1 VLHVLLEWNYLR
13 NAYLHSV
20 ATHINKGGG
29 HTTCRK
35 NLGNV
40 HPWMTEKMQ
49 SEYKV
54 CDKCRKRLYQLQ
66 FECNNLFLEQEDDS
80 SDETDSGNEMNTYSR
95 EIAVPSLNE
104 SFQSVG
110 ETPVRLKTI
119 CETNYTATEVATIES
134 AVRK

>member
-1 VLHVLLEWNYLR
+1 MELFKKCIPTQCR
-13 NAYLHSV
+13 NPC
-20 ATHINKGGG
+20 KGGE
-29 HTTCRK
+29 HTACRK

-40 HPWMTEKMQ
+40 HPWMIEKMQ

-66 FECNNLFLEQEDDS
+66 FESNNLFLEQEDDS

-95 EIAVPSLNE
+95 EIAVSSLNE

-110 ETPVRLKTI
+110 ESPVRLKRI
-119 CETNYTATEVATIES
+119 CETNYTPTEVATIES